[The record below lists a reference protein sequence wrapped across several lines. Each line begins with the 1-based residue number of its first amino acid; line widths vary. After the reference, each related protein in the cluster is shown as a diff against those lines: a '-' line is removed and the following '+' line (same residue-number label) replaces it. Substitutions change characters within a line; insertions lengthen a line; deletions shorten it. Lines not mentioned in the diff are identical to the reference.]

1 MASPKRAPE
10 PLTEEGKEEMM
21 ALLERAHNYDQ
32 LSLRSPPANKKM
44 KYAASPTP
52 ATTAKKAKRQRDA
65 LGDRAHERRYAP
77 MSQQAQYFTKVQ
89 RAAPTAKST
98 ELASQK
104 ASAAAMALWNDH
116 ETRVQAAAKLIPVD
130 HRHIDLSLPVLV
142 AAEGVTTKA
151 EEEKEEA

>member
-1 MASPKRAPE
+1 MHLVATRASLHHARIVLARRRPTLA
-10 PLTEEGKEEMM
+10 T
-21 ALLERAHNYDQ
+21 
-32 LSLRSPPANKKM
+32 
-44 KYAASPTP
+44 ASATPTP

-130 HRHIDLSLPVLV
+130 HGHIDLSLPVLV
-142 AAEGVTTKA
+142 AAESG
-151 EEEKEEA
+151 